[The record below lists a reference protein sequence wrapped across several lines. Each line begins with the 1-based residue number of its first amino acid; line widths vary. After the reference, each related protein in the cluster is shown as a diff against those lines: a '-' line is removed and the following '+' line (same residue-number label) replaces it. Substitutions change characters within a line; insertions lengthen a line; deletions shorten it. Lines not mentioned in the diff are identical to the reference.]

1 MGLSG
6 WFGARSAPGAGDD
19 GKTAADGTAPKA
31 SAAAAEQAAGLGSAP
46 GTTPGSGLEAGQAGA
61 QAGAGAGAQ
70 AGNAARTG
78 DQKQAAATLP
88 QKTVQAPGNTRAALA
103 AKAPT
108 PNVSALNQQV
118 VQAVQ
123 FSNTETSNYADNI
136 AITPPEIMVSQTA
149 GMAVQDAKNY
159 MNAIMQIAVAAQ
171 AVAIK
176 KAAEGP
182 QPASTIK
189 EIPFMEDI
197 QNMVTQAV
205 TVFGTVSTTAGSS
218 AKTVISDLKSS

>member
-1 MGLSG
+1 MAWWNG
-6 WFGARSAPGAGDD
+6 WFGAIPPTGAVNDGRARSNNGR
-19 GKTAADGTAPKA
+19 
-31 SAAAAEQAAGLGSAP
+31 AAGGPAAVTMLA
-46 GTTPGSGLEAGQAGA
+46 TPPKSG
-61 QAGAGAGAQ
+61 
-70 AGNAARTG
+70 
-78 DQKQAAATLP
+78 
-88 QKTVQAPGNTRAALA
+88 A
-103 AKAPT
+103 AKETVMSDEKPGGQQGGQRPALFQKEPT
-108 PNVSALNQQV
+108 PDVSALNQQV

-123 FSNTETSNYADNI
+123 FSNTETANYAGNLVV
-136 AITPPEIMVSQTA
+136 TPPEIMVGQTA

-182 QPASTIK
+182 QPVSTIK

-197 QNMVTQAV
+197 QNMVNQAV

>member
-6 WFGARSAPGAGDD
+6 WFGARSAPGAGD
-19 GKTAADGTAPKA
+19 GGNSSPGETAPKTSPA
-31 SAAAAEQAAGLGSAP
+31 GAGQAAGQV
-46 GTTPGSGLEAGQAGA
+46 AGQAGA
-61 QAGAGAGAQ
+61 QAGAQ
-70 AGNAARTG
+70 AGNAARNG
-78 DQKQAAATLP
+78 DQKQTAAAMS
-88 QKTVQAPGNTRAALA
+88 QKTAQIPGSPRAALA

-123 FSNTETSNYADNI
+123 FSNTETSNYADNV
-136 AITPPEIMVSQTA
+136 AFTPPEIMVSQTA

-197 QNMVTQAV
+197 QNMVNQAV
-205 TVFGTVSTTAGSS
+205 TVFGNVSTTAGTS

>member
-31 SAAAAEQAAGLGSAP
+31 SAAAAAQAAGLGSAP
-46 GTTPGSGLEAGQAGA
+46 GTAPGSGLGAGQAGA
-61 QAGAGAGAQ
+61 QAGAG

-88 QKTVQAPGNTRAALA
+88 QKTAQTPGNTRAALA